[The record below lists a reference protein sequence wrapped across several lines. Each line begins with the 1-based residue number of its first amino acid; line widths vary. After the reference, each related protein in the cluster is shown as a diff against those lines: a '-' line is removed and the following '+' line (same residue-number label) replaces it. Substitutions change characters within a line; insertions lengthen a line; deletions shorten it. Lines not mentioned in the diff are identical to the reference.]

1 MTGIHK
7 ISSHVIDYAE
17 RMSAMADAAQGRR
30 QPRGKLTRWL
40 LLPASGAALYAFVR
54 SESFSRG
61 AKGVVDEAKTRASEL
76 PEDLVARVRD
86 TTKETSSSRNGGSSI
101 TSSGRKSSSTRRRTS
116 SSRSRSGSTRRKTT
130 ASR

>member
-1 MTGIHK
+1 MASIHK
-7 ISSHVIDYAE
+7 LSTQVIDYAE
-17 RMSAMADAAQGRR
+17 RMSAMADAAQGKR

-40 LLPASGAALYAFVR
+40 LLPASGAALYAVAR

-61 AKGVVDEAKTRASEL
+61 AKGVVDEAKSKASEL

-86 TTKETSSSRNGGSSI
+86 TAKSTTSSQSRNGSSKSSATKRR
-101 TSSGRKSSSTRRRTS
+101 TSSGRARSTS
-116 SSRSRSGSTRRKTT
+116 SRRKTT